1 MMPKKNEAEKENNER
16 WLITYADLITLL
28 LIFFIVLYS
37 MSQINVKKYDQLS
50 ESMAVVFGQ
59 SGRSGVL
66 DGGRTVI
73 PDPAVHKQLRNM
85 TNTKEQIR
93 RMIASMGLE
102 GKITVKEEER
112 GLVIS
117 VKDTV
122 FFRAGSADLGDRGP

>member
-1 MMPKKNEAEKENNER
+1 
-16 WLITYADLITLL
+16 
-28 LIFFIVLYS
+28 
-37 MSQINVKKYDQLS
+37 MSQISTKKYDELS
-50 ESMAVVFGQ
+50 QSMAIVFGQ
-59 SGRSGVL
+59 AGRSGVL

-85 TNTKEQIR
+85 TNTREQIR

-122 FFRAGSADLGDRGP
+122 FFACRFRRSRWSCP